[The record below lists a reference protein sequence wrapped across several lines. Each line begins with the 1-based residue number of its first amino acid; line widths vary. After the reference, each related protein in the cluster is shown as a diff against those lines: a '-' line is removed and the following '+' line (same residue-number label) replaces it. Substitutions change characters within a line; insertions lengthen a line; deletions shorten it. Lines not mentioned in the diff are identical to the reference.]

1 MKGLVYY
8 LERWC
13 STNIPYIIKN
23 VITSAFIF
31 GFACNAVKD
40 GAFEVYGS
48 TKSCLFTL
56 LMCTI
61 WSGIFN
67 SIALFYSESE
77 YVLDDLDK
85 LISVRDY
92 VIANFII
99 QVVLCIIQGIVSTT
113 IFVLFFDFNFKGVL
127 FHNPNFDFLITFILV
142 AISADM
148 LGFATGML
156 VKNITSAMA
165 LIPILLIAQFLFSGC
180 LFELKGFIKPFAKYT
195 TAQWGY
201 SALGSISRLNDLMLK
216 VSPELKI
223 DSMFEATKNNLIND
237 WKYLILLTII
247 CLFVSGIL
255 LYKKVNYDE
264 NK

>member
-77 YVLDDLDK
+77 YVLYDLDK
-85 LISVRDY
+85 LISVRY
-92 VIANFII
+92 TLLQILLFR
-99 QVVLCIIQGIVSTT
+99 LCY
-113 IFVLFFDFNFKGVL
+113 VLFKGL
-127 FHNPNFDFLITFILV
+127 
-142 AISADM
+142 
-148 LGFATGML
+148 
-156 VKNITSAMA
+156 
-165 LIPILLIAQFLFSGC
+165 
-180 LFELKGFIKPFAKYT
+180 
-195 TAQWGY
+195 
-201 SALGSISRLNDLMLK
+201 
-216 VSPELKI
+216 
-223 DSMFEATKNNLIND
+223 
-237 WKYLILLTII
+237 
-247 CLFVSGIL
+247 
-255 LYKKVNYDE
+255 
-264 NK
+264 

>member
-156 VKNITSAMA
+156 VKNITSA
-165 LIPILLIAQFLFSGC
+165 
-180 LFELKGFIKPFAKYT
+180 
-195 TAQWGY
+195 QWGY

>member
-1 MKGLVYY
+1 M
-8 LERWC
+8 
-13 STNIPYIIKN
+13 
-23 VITSAFIF
+23 F
-31 GFACNAVKD
+31 
-40 GAFEVYGS
+40 
-48 TKSCLFTL
+48 
-56 LMCTI
+56 
-61 WSGIFN
+61 
-67 SIALFYSESE
+67 
-77 YVLDDLDK
+77 
-85 LISVRDY
+85 
-92 VIANFII
+92 
-99 QVVLCIIQGIVSTT
+99 
-113 IFVLFFDFNFKGVL
+113 

-180 LFELKGFIKPFAKYT
+180 LFELKGFMKPFAKYT

>member
-67 SIALFYSESE
+67 S
-77 YVLDDLDK
+77 
-85 LISVRDY
+85 LIL
-92 VIANFII
+92 ILKGCFFII
-99 QVVLCIIQGIVSTT
+99 
-113 IFVLFFDFNFKGVL
+113 
-127 FHNPNFDFLITFILV
+127 
-142 AISADM
+142 
-148 LGFATGML
+148 
-156 VKNITSAMA
+156 
-165 LIPILLIAQFLFSGC
+165 
-180 LFELKGFIKPFAKYT
+180 
-195 TAQWGY
+195 
-201 SALGSISRLNDLMLK
+201 
-216 VSPELKI
+216 
-223 DSMFEATKNNLIND
+223 
-237 WKYLILLTII
+237 LILT
-247 CLFVSGIL
+247 S
-255 LYKKVNYDE
+255 
-264 NK
+264 

>member
-77 YVLDDLDK
+77 YVLDDCVMYY
-85 LISVRDY
+85 SRDCKY
-92 VIANFII
+92 NNFCVI
-99 QVVLCIIQGIVSTT
+99 L
-113 IFVLFFDFNFKGVL
+113 
-127 FHNPNFDFLITFILV
+127 
-142 AISADM
+142 
-148 LGFATGML
+148 
-156 VKNITSAMA
+156 
-165 LIPILLIAQFLFSGC
+165 
-180 LFELKGFIKPFAKYT
+180 
-195 TAQWGY
+195 
-201 SALGSISRLNDLMLK
+201 
-216 VSPELKI
+216 
-223 DSMFEATKNNLIND
+223 
-237 WKYLILLTII
+237 
-247 CLFVSGIL
+247 
-255 LYKKVNYDE
+255 
-264 NK
+264 